1 MRTTDDRP
9 RRTDALH
16 GEGQPVAR
24 PRQSSKPPGR
34 YRPSL
39 ATTIS
44 VLAAVATVGAA
55 VITAVA
61 AIRAPDA
68 GSGPPDPAPALA
80 APALAASTAAS
91 PAPQQP
97 AQADVAPGGVAPSA
111 VEPSASVPTAPPTD
125 GTAGAGPGP
134 APEFDVV
141 VSPAMARPGQAVRFS
156 VVAADGSPLIASVQW
171 LVDGVSGDSGL
182 TMAHSFSQPG
192 TYAVRARA
200 RAADGAAGTATARVT
215 IDGTA
220 PILTMRRAG
229 PRFVRVNAVDGGVG
243 VRRVEIS
250 FGDGAAY
257 RLVRRSKTALPPGSY
272 TVHLRAFDR
281 AGNVATASAWVDVP
295 AAP

>member
-1 MRTTDDRP
+1 M
-9 RRTDALH
+9 
-16 GEGQPVAR
+16 E
-24 PRQSSKPPGR
+24 SSGPPGR
-34 YRPSL
+34 YRPTL
-39 ATTIS
+39 ATTLS
-44 VLAAVATVGAA
+44 VLAAIATVGAA

-61 AIRAPDA
+61 ANRSTDA
-68 GSGPPDPAPALA
+68 GSRPPSPAPALA
-80 APALAASTAAS
+80 AAPALPASTGAS
-91 PAPQQP
+91 RAPQQT
-97 AQADVAPGGVAPSA
+97 AQADVVPGTVVPSA
-111 VEPSASVPTAPPTD
+111 AEPSASAPTAPPTD
-125 GTAGAGPGP
+125 ATAGAGPGP

-182 TMAHSFSQPG
+182 NMAHSFSQPG

-281 AGNVATASAWVDVP
+281 AGNVSTASAWVDVP